1 VSVGRLYRLQQVDS
15 ENEEKSRRLA
25 EIEQSLGVAD
35 DVVAA
40 REGASEAERQLYET
54 KANMRALELEVGS
67 LDARLKAN
75 QERMY
80 GGKVR
85 NPKELSGLSEES
97 KSLKRHRSE
106 LEDSELELMLLAET
120 QEAEVVARGAR
131 LRQVEA
137 DWQEQHAV
145 LLAEKANLVA
155 RLADLEELRSEVRS
169 RIAMA
174 DLAMYDD
181 LRSRL
186 GGVAVALVRHGMCQ
200 VCGVDLP
207 TAEAQA
213 VERGERHFCP
223 VCDRLLCGGG

>member
-1 VSVGRLYRLQQVDS
+1 MSVGQLYRLQQIDS
-15 ENEEKSRRLA
+15 ERDEKSRRLA
-25 EIEQSLGVAD
+25 EIEQSLDVSD
-35 DVVAA
+35 EVVAA
-40 REGASEAERQLYET
+40 REGAAEAERQMHET
-54 KANMRALELEVGS
+54 KASMRALELEVGT

-85 NPKELSGLSEES
+85 NPKELSGLLDEA

-120 QEAEVVARGAR
+120 QEAEVAERGAR
-131 LRQVEA
+131 LRQIEA

-145 LLAEKANLVA
+145 LLAEKEDLVA
-155 RLADLEELRSEVRS
+155 RLGDLEELRSEVRS
-169 RIAMA
+169 RIVRA

-186 GGVAVALVRHGMCQ
+186 GGVAVALLRHGMCQ
-200 VCGVDLP
+200 MCGVDVP
-207 TAEAQA
+207 TAEALA
-213 VERGERHFCP
+213 VERGAAHFCP
-223 VCDRLLCGGG
+223 VCNRLLCGGG